1 MGMTLPKTLMTG
13 KIRKLASCQGNIEK
27 DLSLHLHVG
36 IFNTT
41 GNSPDSNNKP
51 ESAAGATSSVSVNG
65 SIHFSKGFQ
74 EKKIDFLRKK
84 CEKCIL
90 VNFSKMEEATI
101 RTCTLQTGSQDC
113 ESGLFEYPVLFPRI
127 KNMCQLMHTVVFFG
141 RTGGGGSQRRK
152 ETGNMN

>member
-1 MGMTLPKTLMTG
+1 MWVFL
-13 KIRKLASCQGNIEK
+13 IKLEILQILTISQKVLQGPQAVSLSMAASTFQ
-27 DLSLHLHVG
+27 
-36 IFNTT
+36 
-41 GNSPDSNNKP
+41 
-51 ESAAGATSSVSVNG
+51 
-65 SIHFSKGFQ
+65 KGFK

-127 KNMCQLMHTVVFFG
+127 KNMCQLMHTVVFFFG
-141 RTGGGGSQRRK
+141 RMGGGSQRRK